1 VEIPISLQLVNRE
14 RIMYASADTLPL
26 KMTQNLV
33 SILHANGIDMINR
46 LSIRLIHWLFKIRQ
60 EMVI

>member
-1 VEIPISLQLVNRE
+1 
-14 RIMYASADTLPL
+14 MYASADTLPL
-26 KMTQNLV
+26 KMAQNLV
-33 SILHANGIDMINR
+33 SILHANGIDMIYR